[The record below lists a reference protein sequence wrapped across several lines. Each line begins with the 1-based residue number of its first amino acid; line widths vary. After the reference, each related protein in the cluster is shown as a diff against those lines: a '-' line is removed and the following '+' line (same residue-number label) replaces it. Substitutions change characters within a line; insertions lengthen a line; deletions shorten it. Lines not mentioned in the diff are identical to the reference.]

1 MLIISQGNAIS
12 QAIASR
18 IHNTILLSIENNF
31 SQKKNIRTIIFDPSS
46 LSQNINHSFFSTDYN
61 LINTYYGAQVWETW
75 GLNSYFNTKFDNL
88 EFIIVNDAPKI
99 YENNYLISKLNMIK
113 KDNVKSE
120 LIELSKD
127 GVLILNF
134 DNVYSKGFDYGKNK

>member
-18 IHNTILLSIENNF
+18 IHNTILLSIENNS

-46 LSQNINHSFFSTDYN
+46 LSQHINHSFFSTDYN

-75 GLNSYFNTKFDNL
+75 GLNSYFNTKFESL
-88 EFIIVNDAPKI
+88 EFIIVNDVPKLD
-99 YENNYLISKLNMIK
+99 ENKYLISKLNMIK
-113 KDNVKSE
+113 KETLKSE
-120 LIELSKD
+120 LIEISKD
-127 GVLILNF
+127 GVQILNF
-134 DNVYSKGFDYGKNK
+134 DNIYSTGFDYGKNK